1 MDAEEVKVGDVMGKV
16 VSLCLPTNGIIEW
29 VFPVLDSIYR
39 QNVDDSLFEVIVTD
53 NGDNEQFR
61 LMMIEYAKDKN
72 NLIYKK
78 RD

>member
-1 MDAEEVKVGDVMGKV
+1 MWKV

-61 LMMIEYAKDKN
+61 LKMIEYVN
-72 NLIYKK
+72 Q
-78 RD
+78 